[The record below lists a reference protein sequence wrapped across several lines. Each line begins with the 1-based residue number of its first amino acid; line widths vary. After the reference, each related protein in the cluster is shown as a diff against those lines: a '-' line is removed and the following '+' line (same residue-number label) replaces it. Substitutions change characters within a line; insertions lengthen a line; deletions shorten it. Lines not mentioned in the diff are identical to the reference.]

1 MRDDQNYSGKRTG
14 AMFYEGFLRGCYGVQ
29 TSKNAA
35 QRQHELKHKDGILK
49 VRFQDTFI
57 AADKNLP

>member
-1 MRDDQNYSGKRTG
+1 
-14 AMFYEGFLRGCYGVQ
+14 MFYEGFLRGCYGVQ

-35 QRQHELKHKDGILK
+35 QRQHESKHKDGILK